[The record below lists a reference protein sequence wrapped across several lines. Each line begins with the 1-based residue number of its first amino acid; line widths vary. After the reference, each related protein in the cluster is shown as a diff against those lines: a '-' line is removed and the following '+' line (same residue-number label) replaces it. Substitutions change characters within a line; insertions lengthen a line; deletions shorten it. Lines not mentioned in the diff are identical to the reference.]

1 MAAFGETLKEL
12 TAELRRQRT
21 RAVLSLL
28 ALAWGTL
35 AVLLLLAFS
44 IGFEDLFQERTRGMG
59 DGVAVA
65 WPRRTTRP
73 WRGFAVGRAIRITRD
88 DGLLLAAAVP
98 GLAAVSPEFTIWER
112 VRAGDRVLRVQLSG
126 VEPCFGGLRMLEPQA
141 GSRFFTP
148 VDVADKRRVIFLGD
162 GLAAQ
167 LFPAVDPVGRTL
179 VLRGAPFTVIG
190 VLQPKLQDSDYGS
203 LDKDR
208 AFVPA
213 TTFQA
218 LFGAR
223 YVDYLVFRARDTGRQ
238 AECSA
243 AVVAAL
249 GARLGFDPTDRG
261 ALSVWDTTEQ
271 QRMLSWIFLGFHVI
285 LGISG
290 AFTLLVGGVG
300 VANLMFLLVRRRTPE
315 FGLKLAVGARPAQIR
330 REVLG
335 QTLLLVGAGG
345 ALGALVAVAVVA
357 VVAATPVVEQT
368 GAPAIPPLLATV
380 TALML
385 GGVGVLAG
393 WFPARAASR
402 LDPVVALRT

>member
-1 MAAFGETLKEL
+1 
-12 TAELRRQRT
+12 
-21 RAVLSLL
+21 LSLL

-44 IGFEDLFQERTRGMG
+44 IGFEALFQERTRGMG

-65 WPRRTTRP
+65 WPSRTTKP

-88 DGLLLAAAVP
+88 DGLSLARVVP
-98 GLAAVSPEFTIWER
+98 GLSAVSPEFSTEER
-112 VRAGDRVLRVQLSG
+112 VRAGDRVLRVELSG
-126 VEPCFGGLRMLEPQA
+126 VEPCFGELRMLAPRP

-148 VDVADKRRVIFLGD
+148 VDLAEQRRVIFLGD
-162 GLAAQ
+162 ALAAQ
-167 LFPAVDPVGRTL
+167 LFPAVDPVAVDPVPIDPVGRTL
-179 VLRGAPFTVIG
+179 VLRGAPFTVVG
-190 VLQPKLQDSDYGS
+190 VLQPKLQDSDYGG

-208 AFVPA
+208 AWVPA

-223 YVDYLVFRARDTGRQ
+223 YVNDLVFRARDTGRQ

-243 AVVAAL
+243 AVVRAL
-249 GARLGFDPTDRG
+249 GSRLGFDPTDRS

-285 LGISG
+285 LAISG

-345 ALGALVAVAVVA
+345 ALGAATAVVVVA